1 MTKKPLRIGI
11 NGFGRI
17 GRIIARQIVAGTE
30 MEISAVNDIAENV
43 ANLVYLYNYDST
55 FGRPQIRAEL
65 KEGTTEARIN
75 GQTVHF
81 SCHHST
87 LDVPWE
93 AYNTDIVI
101 DATGVRPNVNDSHTL
116 VADGRVKKVIITHSP
131 NSDIDRYIVMGVN
144 QEQYNPS
151 SDNVISSSICDV
163 NAIAHPLKR
172 IDEVFGI
179 ENGFVTTL
187 HPWLSYQNL
196 VDGPLASVSNP
207 GHFWKD
213 FSLGRASMGT
223 LIPKETTAV
232 TALEKILPD
241 VAGRLSS
248 FSYRTPTD
256 IVSSADLTLKLRG
269 PASAEAL
276 RECLLGLC
284 ADTPYVEANEESL
297 VGADYIQQS
306 ASAII
311 DFQWLKIE
319 GDLAKVV
326 LWYDNEW
333 GYSARVI
340 DLCAVLGQEM
350 GQEMETAP

>member
-1 MTKKPLRIGI
+1 MTNKPLRIGI

-17 GRIIARQIVAGTE
+17 GRIIARQIVANTDL
-30 MEISAVNDIAENV
+30 EISLVNDIAENV

-55 FGRPQIRAEL
+55 YGRPMVRAEL
-65 KEGTTEARIN
+65 KDGTTEARIGN
-75 GQTVHF
+75 QTVNF

-87 LDVPWE
+87 LDVAWE
-93 AYNTDIVI
+93 SFDTDIVI
-101 DATGVRPNVNDSHTL
+101 DATGVRPNVNDSHKL

-131 NSDIDRYIVMGVN
+131 NADIDRYIVMGIN
-144 QEQYNPS
+144 QGSYNPS
-151 SDNVISSSICDV
+151 TDNVISSSICDV

-213 FSLGRASMGT
+213 YSLGRASMGT

-256 IVSSADLTLKLRG
+256 IVSSADLTLKLRA
-269 PASAEAL
+269 PATVDSLKESL
-276 RECLLGLC
+276 MGLC
-284 ADTPYVEANEESL
+284 AASPYVEANEESL
-297 VGADYIQQS
+297 VGADYIQQT
-306 ASAII
+306 ASATI
-311 DFQWLKIE
+311 DFQWLKAE
-319 GDLAKVV
+319 GDLVKIV

-340 DLCAVLGQEM
+340 DLCAVLGQ
-350 GQEMETAP
+350 GLVRAP